1 MNPVT
6 DKLQTDDHIEVA
18 NVVSE
23 PEKTK
28 APAAKQKSSGRGLLW
43 LLVLLLIVG
52 LASASG
58 YFYLQLQQQK
68 QNLSHLQSALAQS
81 REAQSVAQQQLETQ
95 VDQQLQQ
102 ARQQLDSQQQDLA
115 MRLDALA
122 SRVLAMGNVD
132 RDEWKLVEAEHL
144 LRMANQRVLQ
154 ERSGTNA
161 LALAQ
166 QVDDILRGFSQG
178 GVHDVRRT
186 LANEMAELRLIGDVD
201 REGIYLRLM
210 AVAQQVEK
218 MSILSPL
225 GDKQDNWDSLDEE
238 TEKGLWASIKRGTR
252 NLLRR
257 FSDHIRVRDHGTDTS
272 ALLPP
277 DAPQYLKL
285 NVRLML
291 EQAQTALL
299 REEAQIYQASLA
311 KAQLWLTDYFP
322 LNDEVVNL
330 QAELTALQELS
341 VAPSLPDFTQ
351 SAEQLRQYIQMRNA
365 RALGGGSAQ

>member
-1 MNPVT
+1 IKSPTVR
-6 DKLQTDDHIEVA
+6 
-18 NVVSE
+18 
-23 PEKTK
+23 EK
-28 APAAKQKSSGRGLLW
+28 KSGGGLLW
-43 LLVLLLIVG
+43 FFVLLLVVS
-52 LASASG
+52 LMSASG
-58 YFYLQLQQQK
+58 YFYLQMQQQT
-68 QNLSHLQSALAQS
+68 QQLANLQSAIDQS
-81 REAQSVAQQQLETQ
+81 REAQSYAQQQLETQ

-186 LANEMAELRLIGDVD
+186 LVNEMAELRLIGDVD

-225 GDKQDNWDSLDEE
+225 GDKQDN
-238 TEKGLWASIKRGTR
+238 
-252 NLLRR
+252 
-257 FSDHIRVRDHGTDTS
+257 
-272 ALLPP
+272 
-277 DAPQYLKL
+277 
-285 NVRLML
+285 
-291 EQAQTALL
+291 
-299 REEAQIYQASLA
+299 
-311 KAQLWLTDYFP
+311 
-322 LNDEVVNL
+322 
-330 QAELTALQELS
+330 
-341 VAPSLPDFTQ
+341 
-351 SAEQLRQYIQMRNA
+351 
-365 RALGGGSAQ
+365 